1 MHVDALPD
9 LQPGM
14 LDEVAAFFGH
24 DNQRADKDFRLL
36 RSGDAD
42 RTRTRPAR
50 EQGIGRGLVPASRV
64 SGPVQGAAEVASMA
78 PSMAA
83 ERP

>member
-36 RSGDAD
+36 RSGDAE
-42 RTRTRPAR
+42 TAR
-50 EQGIGRGLVPASRV
+50 ALVRHGKGIERGLVPASRV
-64 SGPVQGAAEVASMA
+64 SGPVQGAAKVASL
-78 PSMAA
+78 AA

>member
-9 LQPGM
+9 LQPSM

-36 RSGDAD
+36 RNGDAD
-42 RTRTRPAR
+42 TVRA
-50 EQGIGRGLVPASRV
+50 LVRHGNKAS
-64 SGPVQGAAEVASMA
+64 SGA
-78 PSMAA
+78 
-83 ERP
+83 